1 MTQDWCPQWKR
12 MKEWVSELPGDTNIK
27 FYEIIYN
34 KEDYFNDFRGFKE
47 NIFKNGLIPYVR
59 YYVNGELKGESNYV
73 SEEGFMKFFE

>member
-12 MKEWVSELPGDTNIK
+12 MKNWVSDMSDDVNVK

-34 KEDYFNDFRGFKE
+34 KEKYFNDFRVFKE
-47 NIFKNGLIPYVR
+47 NTWKNGLIPYVR

-73 SEEGFMKFFE
+73 SKEGFMQFFE